1 MNIVRAIQE
10 KYSLEDGY
18 TEYRKLNTSRGDT
31 SGEFVKSGIQHFID
45 VKDRL
50 NIWSKGNVN
59 TITYNVAE
67 CIWTLKIDY
76 PNWGSA
82 AEEEYTVSIEQERH
96 RSIAP
101 YQTYLPEEGK
111 IFNANP
117 DEIDDEEDTTPI
129 CRVTVYISSEKESL
143 RGYHRWFMGELRRDF
158 SIKTCNKR
166 TKYRI
171 FKCNEY
177 SWFTSPCNSTSR
189 DRAYKHI
196 FDKLETQIVENI
208 KAKKKKIAKEKKD
221 AIKKLKDDEKVV
233 LNKYT
238 LEYCSNNNKIVKKRC
253 HAFKKGWVNIL
264 GVPQTWAESQ
274 SLIKNMHT
282 YCYRYLSTF
291 LSGKDIQKLLCVN
304 KKQHADIRD
313 IHFLK
318 SQVKELRNNIAIE
331 KKQRTITRKNYDGLR
346 RPIDSI
352 DKSID
357 CLKKINDPKIEVLMK
372 QLDKIV
378 KEKMSERGS
387 HWKKYLQQSYRLQ
400 RMERKEKVMYLMY

>member
-18 TEYRKLNTSRGDT
+18 TEYRKLNTNVGNK
-31 SGEFVKSGIQHFID
+31 SGKFRKSGIQHFID

-59 TITYNVAE
+59 TITYDVTNFT
-67 CIWTLKIDY
+67 WTLKIDY
-76 PNWGSA
+76 PNWGGE

-96 RSIAP
+96 SSLAP
-101 YQTYLPEEGK
+101 YQTHLPEEGK
-111 IFNANP
+111 IFKANP
-117 DEIDDEEDTTPI
+117 DEANKEDTTPI
-129 CRVTVYISSEKESL
+129 CRVNVYISSEKESL
-143 RGYHRWFMGELRRDF
+143 RGYHRWFMGELREDF

-166 TKYRI
+166 TKYMI
-171 FKCNEY
+171 LKSNEY

-196 FDKLETQIVENI
+196 FDKLEAQIVQNI

-221 AIKKLKDDEKVV
+221 AIKKIKDDEKVV

-238 LEYCSNNNKIVKKRC
+238 LEYYSNNNKIVKKGC
-253 HAFKKGWVNIL
+253 YAFKKGWVNIL

-331 KKQRTITRKNYDGLR
+331 KKQRTITEKNYDGLR

-372 QLDKIV
+372 QLDKIM

-387 HWKKYLQQSYRLQ
+387 HWKKYLQQSNRLD
-400 RMERKEKVMYLMY
+400 RLWEKEKVMYLMY